1 MPGIQVAVIAGRYQL
16 VELIGRGGMGEV
28 WRGLDRHTGVPVAV
42 KLLNPLVSGI
52 AAHERFAREARAA
65 AQVVHPNVVALLD
78 VGHDDQ
84 RRFLVM
90 ELLTGH
96 NLADEL
102 AARGP
107 LPVPEACALLAQAAA
122 GLAAAHRAGV
132 VHRDV
137 KPANLHL
144 TSDRT
149 LKVVDFGLAHLAGEA
164 ARLTA
169 VGTVVGTAAY
179 LAPEQIEGSGGHAC
193 DVYALGC
200 VAYELLC
207 GQPPFTGAAPQVMY
221 QHLHHGPVPP
231 SRHRADIPAEL
242 ERLVMAMLAKNP
254 SHRPATADQ
263 AAHHFATY
271 AQHRPQGEPGAGGGR
286 PPVQDGSDSTL
297 PVLPPLT
304 GSAAP
309 PPPNRPD
316 AQTTVL
322 PSVAGPGAPGPGP
335 WTGGAPS
342 TGPWTGGAPS
352 TGHPPA
358 RTPSPPPPGPGLPTG
373 GGPLPPPPG
382 PGIPPG
388 GASRAGDTAILE
400 AVPPEPPAPPG
411 PAMTP
416 PPGTD
421 ADRDAGRRQRRRVLL
436 HLALAAVGAAI
447 ITLLS
452 ALLFSSASD
461 EEKTTTTGSSS
472 AVGAARPSPSTTSSR
487 PAARRTPRPGATP
500 STPRATSAGQDRRTW
515 LVNLDQAVDAQ
526 QRIGNID
533 PDVARKAHEKIRKAA
548 EKLVEGDAEDAG
560 EKIEELTRDLR
571 EAWRKGELRDGP
583 LVDFLARAGLDV
595 TQDPWRGRHDRKH
608 GPR

>member
-90 ELLTGH
+90 ELLTGR

-179 LAPEQIEGSGGHAC
+179 LAPEQIEGAGGHAC

-207 GQPPFTGAAPQVMY
+207 GQPPFTGAGPQVMY
-221 QHLHHGPVPP
+221 QHLHQGPVPP

-242 ERLVMAMLAKNP
+242 ERLIMAMLAKNP

-263 AAHHFATY
+263 AAHHFAAY
-271 AQHRPQGEPGAGGGR
+271 AHPPVQGAPGAGGGR

-304 GSAAP
+304 GPAAP
-309 PPPNRPD
+309 PSQNRPD
-316 AQTTVL
+316 ARTTVL
-322 PSVAGPGAPGPGP
+322 PSAAGPGAPGPGP
-335 WTGGAPS
+335 WTGGSRA
-342 TGPWTGGAPS
+342 GAPS

-358 RTPSPPPPGPGLPTG
+358 GTPSPPPPGPGFPPG
-373 GGPLPPPPG
+373 GGPLPPPSG
-382 PGIPPG
+382 PGLPPG

-411 PAMTP
+411 PPLTRHA
-416 PPGTD
+416 GTD
-421 ADRDAGRRQRRRVLL
+421 ADGDDGRRQRRRVLL

-461 EEKTTTTGSSS
+461 EEEKTTTTGSSA

-500 STPRATSAGQDRRTW
+500 STPRTTSAGQDRRTW

-560 EKIEELTRDLR
+560 EKIQELTRDLR

-595 TQDPWRGRHDRKH
+595 TQDPWRGKHDRKH